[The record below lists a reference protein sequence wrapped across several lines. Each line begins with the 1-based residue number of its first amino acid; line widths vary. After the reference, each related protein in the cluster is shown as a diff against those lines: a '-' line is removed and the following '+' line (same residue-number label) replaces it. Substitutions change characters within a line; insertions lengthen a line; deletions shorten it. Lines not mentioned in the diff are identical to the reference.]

1 MTQIRR
7 RFTGT
12 QALQVESRPDPGGVW
27 KPVPHLV
34 ALGYDSPFKPE
45 WEMRHVIGYG
55 GRPGGPV
62 LPFQPLSVR
71 HFSPGGSAEG
81 GGGADYRLDNA
92 LTLVPSGT
100 PLRLP
105 ARVHALDYEVRLGFV
120 LCKSLRNATAQ
131 EASEAISAFLLLCEF
146 EALSGAEP
154 DGGAELPAVST
165 SAAQIA
171 VPARE
176 LLDSWPQLL
185 AAASV
190 NGEVVGQGR
199 AADST
204 ANLGELLAEASINEK
219 LLSGELFSIDALAA
233 ANGGEA
239 LQPGDHLII
248 AAPRLGRIEH
258 RIG

>member
-12 QALQVESRPDPGGVW
+12 QALQVESRPDPGAVW

-71 HFSPGGSAEG
+71 HFSGAGDE
-81 GGGADYRLDNA
+81 ADYRLDNA

-100 PLRLP
+100 PLSLP
-105 ARVHALDYEVRLGFV
+105 AGVGALDYEVRLGFV
-120 LCKSLRNATAQ
+120 LSKSLRNATVE
-131 EASEAISAFLLLCEF
+131 EATAAISAFVLLCEF
-146 EALSGAEP
+146 DAL
-154 DGGAELPAVST
+154 DGTDNDGMVELPAIST
-165 SAAQIA
+165 SVAQIA

-176 LLDSWPQLL
+176 LLGSWQQLL

-199 AADST
+199 AADSS